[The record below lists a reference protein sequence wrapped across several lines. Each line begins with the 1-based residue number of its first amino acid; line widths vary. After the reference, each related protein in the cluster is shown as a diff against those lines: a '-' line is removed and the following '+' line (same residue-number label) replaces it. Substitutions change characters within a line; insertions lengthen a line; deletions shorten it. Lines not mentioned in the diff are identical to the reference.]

1 MVEEEEFDAVDEEE
15 DGEGLFWPNKSSS
28 LLLLLLELKWSLD
41 HVSILFALDDDEDE
55 EELVNAS
62 ELDQLLLLLL
72 SLDVLDR
79 VVGAPQSSSWLA
91 ADCVGLTAEPTGV
104 LNAALACVFA

>member
-15 DGEGLFWPNKSSS
+15 DGEGLLWPNRSSS
-28 LLLLLLELKWSLD
+28 LLLLLLLLELKWSLD
-41 HVSILFALDDDEDE
+41 HVSILFALDEDEDE
-55 EELVNAS
+55 DELVNAS

-72 SLDVLDR
+72 SLVLDR
-79 VVGAPQSSSWLA
+79 LVGAPQSSSWLA
-91 ADCVGLTAEPTGV
+91 DACVGLTEPTGV

>member
-1 MVEEEEFDAVDEEE
+1 LVEEEEFDAVDEEE
-15 DGEGLFWPNKSSS
+15 DGEGLFWPNRSSS
-28 LLLLLLELKWSLD
+28 LLLLVELKWSLD

-55 EELVNAS
+55 DELVNAS

-72 SLDVLDR
+72 SLVLDR

-91 ADCVGLTAEPTGV
+91 ADCVGLTEPTGV